1 MNNPFS
7 TAVLILLS
15 LVIGI
20 HVGYFGALHAH
31 REQLIVSHRPE
42 GK

>member
-1 MNNPFS
+1 MNS
-7 TAVLILLS
+7 LAASVLILLS
-15 LVIGI
+15 VAIGI

-31 REQLIVSHRPE
+31 REQLIVCHRPE